1 MPCPVFQD
9 ARDNIEESKI
19 WFWLL
24 SYKHIIRKL
33 ERTLWC
39 SGQCALRHRLIL
51 HCYTILPLSPHS
63 DLKLKIQFVPVSQ
76 IDLQTF
82 LTLTDQ
88 DLKELG
94 ITTFGA
100 RRKMLLAISG
110 QLPSTQTTGS
120 SIVIL
125 PATFHNSLNLY

>member
-1 MPCPVFQD
+1 MDLQSNF
-9 ARDNIEESKI
+9 
-19 WFWLL
+19 
-24 SYKHIIRKL
+24 HII
-33 ERTLWC
+33 TLC
-39 SGQCALRHRLIL
+39 TKPVYEIIVLVM
-51 HCYTILPLSPHS
+51 T
-63 DLKLKIQFVPVSQ
+63 DLFQNTGGFGAGKCKCCCFQ

-110 QLPSTQTTGS
+110 RIA
-120 SIVIL
+120 IVGFYM
-125 PATFHNSLNLY
+125 TYFSLCC

>member
-1 MPCPVFQD
+1 MVQWSVHLHLD
-9 ARDNIEESKI
+9 A
-19 WFWLL
+19 
-24 SYKHIIRKL
+24 
-33 ERTLWC
+33 
-39 SGQCALRHRLIL
+39 GLIL
-51 HCYTILPLSPHS
+51 HCYAILPLSPHS
-63 DLKLKIQFVPVSQ
+63 NLELKIQFVSVSQ

-110 QLPSTQTTGS
+110 RFPSKQTTGAA
-120 SIVIL
+120 IVIL
-125 PATFHNSLNLY
+125 PATFHNSLYLS

>member
-1 MPCPVFQD
+1 
-9 ARDNIEESKI
+9 
-19 WFWLL
+19 LL
-24 SYKHIIRKL
+24 
-33 ERTLWC
+33 TC
-39 SGQCALRHRLIL
+39 GNSGVKRACCR
-51 HCYTILPLSPHS
+51 
-63 DLKLKIQFVPVSQ
+63 FQ

-110 QLPSTQTTGS
+110 TREEKHVLFSEHFVFHAFPPSPVFLCDHLSGKTEIDQ
-120 SIVIL
+120 
-125 PATFHNSLNLY
+125 

>member
-1 MPCPVFQD
+1 MATACCCF
-9 ARDNIEESKI
+9 
-19 WFWLL
+19 
-24 SYKHIIRKL
+24 
-33 ERTLWC
+33 
-39 SGQCALRHRLIL
+39 
-51 HCYTILPLSPHS
+51 
-63 DLKLKIQFVPVSQ
+63 Q

-110 QLPSTQTTGS
+110 RNAAEPPVRDGRRRLHPFLLAQRTFSEPSS
-120 SIVIL
+120 AAAPPKPES
-125 PATFHNSLNLY
+125 

>member
-1 MPCPVFQD
+1 MAKTHTHF
-9 ARDNIEESKI
+9 
-19 WFWLL
+19 
-24 SYKHIIRKL
+24 
-33 ERTLWC
+33 TLATA
-39 SGQCALRHRLIL
+39 SFSF
-51 HCYTILPLSPHS
+51 P
-63 DLKLKIQFVPVSQ
+63 Q

-110 QLPSTQTTGS
+110 EQ
-120 SIVIL
+120 IC
-125 PATFHNSLNLY
+125 

>member
-1 MPCPVFQD
+1 MWIIV
-9 ARDNIEESKI
+9 DNSV
-19 WFWLL
+19 
-24 SYKHIIRKL
+24 KL
-33 ERTLWC
+33 TCFCL
-39 SGQCALRHRLIL
+39 
-51 HCYTILPLSPHS
+51 
-63 DLKLKIQFVPVSQ
+63 Q

-110 QLPSTQTTGS
+110 TAHELIAFHFSCYSSSLLSPAHNKGRTDKNITIKTQGTVNVQQYPHTSTS
-120 SIVIL
+120 VSR
-125 PATFHNSLNLY
+125 

>member
-1 MPCPVFQD
+1 MVQWSVHMHLD
-9 ARDNIEESKI
+9 A
-19 WFWLL
+19 
-24 SYKHIIRKL
+24 
-33 ERTLWC
+33 
-39 SGQCALRHRLIL
+39 GLIL
-51 HCYTILPLSPHS
+51 HCCTILPLSPHS
-63 DLKLKIQFVPVSQ
+63 HFSQSSKLKIQFVSVSQ

-110 QLPSTQTTGS
+110 QFPSKQKNWGWHS
-120 SIVIL
+120 SITSKIL
-125 PATFHNSLNLY
+125 QFFIPFSIPQQSISKCSQSIKKIII

>member
-1 MPCPVFQD
+1 MVYGVLLGEFAEFVEID
-9 ARDNIEESKI
+9 VLNKI
-19 WFWLL
+19 WCCF
-24 SYKHIIRKL
+24 
-33 ERTLWC
+33 
-39 SGQCALRHRLIL
+39 
-51 HCYTILPLSPHS
+51 
-63 DLKLKIQFVPVSQ
+63 Q

-110 QLPSTQTTGS
+110 TNKEEHVFITLCFSCQPSFLS
-120 SIVIL
+120 LSVISC
-125 PATFHNSLNLY
+125 PKET